1 MAARGP
7 QLTRRAF
14 LSSALAGISLAVA
27 GCSTPE
33 PSAAPEPAERAT
45 VYDEAAPDELTVLL

>member
-33 PSAAPEPAERAT
+33 PLRRAR
-45 VYDEAAPDELTVLL
+45 AR